1 MPTTTLAPVDQ
12 EYIEEVV
19 RKAIAN
25 MMSSVSNRDRYE
37 IDLRERVI
45 RVEEG
50 LRHQSELMQTGFA
63 LMEKRF
69 EQIDKRFEQVD
80 KRFEQVDKRFEQ
92 MQQETNKRFE
102 QMQQEANKRF
112 EQMQQETNKRFEQMH
127 QEMTKGFEQ
136 SHRDTI
142 TLHNELRTQLRWGFG
157 ILLTMAGLAIAVSKM
172 V

>member
-92 MQQETNKRFE
+92 MQQE
-102 QMQQEANKRF
+102 ANKRF